1 METADMTSL
10 DSFRCC
16 KTLQVGSKSYAYFS
30 LPIAERNGLKGISR
44 LPFSMKVLLENLL
57 RNEDGRSVTKD
68 DIKAVAE
75 WLKTKTS
82 DLELAF
88 RPARVLMQDFTG
100 VPAVVDLAAM
110 RDAMKH
116 LGGDPKQINPQVPVD
131 LVIDHSVAVTFFGNN
146 QAFKKNVEEEYRQNQ
161 ERYKF
166 LKWAQRSFDNF
177 SVVPPGTGICHQVNL
192 EYLSRVVWN
201 RKDKVK
207 VDGKQA
213 TMEVAY
219 PDTLVG
225 TDSHTTMVNGLSVL
239 GWGVGGIEAEAAMLG
254 QPLSMVLP
262 EVIGFKLVG
271 KLKEGVTATD
281 LVLTVTEMLR
291 KRGVVGKFVEFFGPG
306 LANLTIADR
315 ATLGNMSPEYGATCG
330 FSPIDDDTIRYLKD
344 TGRPPELVALV
355 AAYAKAQGMYRVKT
369 TPDPMF
375 TDVLKLELSSVE
387 PSLAGPKR
395 PQDRVALKE
404 VKSGFATSMDKEFN
418 KSAEAKKRVKVSGK
432 NYDLGHGDVVI
443 AAITSCTNTSNPNVM
458 IGAGLLARKAAA
470 KGLTAKP
477 WVKTSL
483 APGSQV
489 VGEYLEKSGLQKD
502 LDKLGFNLVGF
513 GCTTC
518 IGNSG
523 PLPPENSKAINDND
537 LVAAAVLSGN
547 RNFEGRV
554 NADVRANYL
563 ASPPLVVSY
572 AIAGSMNVDVARDP
586 LGVDQKG
593 KKVFL
598 KDIWPSNKEIGDFVA
613 KNITRQM
620 FSKKYADVFNGD
632 ANWRKISVKGGM
644 TYEWDKKSTYVQN
657 PPYFVGMGRHPKPLE
672 DIVDARVLALLL
684 DSITTD
690 HISPAGSIKVDSPAG
705 KYLIDHKVKPADFNQ
720 YGTRRGNHEV
730 MMRGTFANIRIK
742 NQMVPGVEGGVTIHY
757 PSKQRMPI
765 YDAAMKYKADR
776 VPLVVFAGKEY
787 GSGSSRDWAA
797 KGSILLGIRAVVAQS
812 FERIHR
818 SNLVGMGV
826 MPLVFEEG
834 TSWQS
839 LGLKGDEQV
848 TIRGLHGELKPHQ
861 RLIAEIVSGNGT
873 LKRVPLVCRIDTL
886 DELDYFKNGGILQY
900 VLRQLAD

>member
-30 LPIAERNGLKGISR
+30 LPTAERNGLKGISR

-82 DLELAF
+82 DREIAF

-110 RDAMKH
+110 RDAMKQ
-116 LGGDPKQINPQVPVD
+116 LGGDPKKINPQVPVD

-192 EYLSRVVWN
+192 EYLSRVVWA

-207 VDGKQA
+207 ADGKQV

-306 LANLTIADR
+306 LASLTIADR

-344 TGRPPELVALV
+344 TGRSSELVSLV

-404 VKSGFATSMDKEFN
+404 VKAGFAVSMDKEFN
-418 KSAEAKKRVKVSGK
+418 KSAEAKKRVKVQGK

-620 FSKKYADVFNGD
+620 FSKKYADVFKGD
-632 ANWRKISVKGGM
+632 SNWRKISVKGGV
-644 TYEWDKKSTYVQN
+644 TYDWDRKSTYVQN

-705 KYLIDHKVKPADFNQ
+705 KYLIEHKVKPADFNQ

-742 NQMVPGVEGGVTIHY
+742 NQMVPGVEGGVTVHY

-797 KGSILLGIRAVVAQS
+797 KGSVLLGIRAVITQS

-873 LKRVPLVCRIDTL
+873 LKRVPLICRIDTL

-900 VLRQLAD
+900 VLRQLAG